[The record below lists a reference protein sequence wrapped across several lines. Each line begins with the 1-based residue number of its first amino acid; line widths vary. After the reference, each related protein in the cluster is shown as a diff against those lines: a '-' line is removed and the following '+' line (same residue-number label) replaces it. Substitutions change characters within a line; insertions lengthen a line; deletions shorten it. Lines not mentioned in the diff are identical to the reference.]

1 MNIFTVSLFGHREI
15 PNLSELD
22 SKLFPI
28 VRELVQTE
36 QYVSFIIGRNGEF
49 DEYAASVIKRAQK
62 ETNLA
67 NSDLTLVLP
76 YQVANLEFYEK
87 YYDGIIIPENLSDAH
102 YKAKITLKNRWMIEN
117 SNLVI
122 VCVNHNSGGAYQ
134 AMKYAKRLNKKII
147 NISDCAAF
155 CD

>member
-15 PNLSELD
+15 PNLMELE

-28 VRELVQTE
+28 IRDLLRTE
-36 QYVSFIIGRNGEF
+36 EYISFIIGRSGEF
-49 DEYAASVIKRAQK
+49 DEYAASIIKRAQK
-62 ETNLA
+62 ETGRA

-76 YQVANLEFYEK
+76 YSVADFEFYEN

-122 VCVNHNSGGAYQ
+122 VFVDHNSGGTYH
-134 AMKYAKRLNKKII
+134 AMKYGKRLNKRII
-147 NISDCAAF
+147 NIADCTVF